1 MGRGPVAMALTNEQE
16 ARAYAWAKVFEDGAA
31 ATAVLDDMT
40 VFASGLPETQQAGA
54 TRLLLYIL
62 LRRSQLRR
70 QKGKEKK

>member
-1 MGRGPVAMALTNEQE
+1 MPLTSEQE
-16 ARAYAWAKVFEDGAA
+16 ARAHAWATVFEDGAA

-40 VFASGLPETQQAGA
+40 IFATGLPETQQAGA

-70 QKGKEKK
+70 QKGKEKARG